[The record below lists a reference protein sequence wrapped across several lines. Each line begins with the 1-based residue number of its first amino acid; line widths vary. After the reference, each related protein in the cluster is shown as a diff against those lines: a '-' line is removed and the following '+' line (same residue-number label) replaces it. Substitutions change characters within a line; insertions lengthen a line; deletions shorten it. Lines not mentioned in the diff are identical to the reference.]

1 MHAGADWCMLVHIG
15 AHWCMLV
22 HTGLV
27 QTVACWC
34 MLVQTGAYWCK
45 GRRPAQGSPCTGGT
59 PGGPSPRCRRVGE
72 ALGIPPC
79 APPVAMAP
87 RCSPC
92 RLTSVGGGGIR
103 GDPPRAQRPPA
114 PPDKQHEVEIP
125 SALPKDKE
133 KERKKRPM
141 SQISGV
147 RKLTHGSS
155 LAAAGIPR
163 FGVRTDHEGLL
174 AKVRGGP
181 RSHRGVPDTC
191 S

>member
-1 MHAGADWCMLVHIG
+1 MLVHAGADWCI
-15 AHWCMLV
+15 
-22 HTGLV
+22 LV
-27 QTVACWC
+27 QGQAACPG
-34 MLVQTGAYWCK
+34 LPLHGGDPGGAQPPLQTG
-45 GRRPAQGSPCTGGT
+45 GGSSRHPPVC
-59 PGGPSPRCRRVGE
+59 PPRCHGTAV
-72 ALGIPPC
+72 L
-79 APPVAMAP
+79 
-87 RCSPC
+87 
-92 RLTSVGGGGIR
+92 SVPADVNWGGGEIR
-103 GDPPRAQRPPA
+103 GDPPRAQRPPPP

-181 RSHRGVPDTC
+181 RSHCGVPNTG